1 MARRLR
7 TVLARLADGDRECA
21 LFEGRSAISQCALH
35 VLGVEPIDRG
45 HGAAFLA
52 SAASALV
59 RDEICKPD
67 AIIAWGE
74 AAAAVLPAIQAT
86 SRVFVLPTGTWGPP
100 LSAAE
105 RAALDPNA
113 PDLAM
118 AKGSLAGL
126 GAIDADVVVFPSPSS
141 ARRFEG
147 AREFSFRA
155 SDQPVVSVRF
165 GCDEAP
171 CDPATDPALA
181 AGFSLD
187 APAGKADC
195 RKALARRTSLA
206 LGRRTLLVAT
216 APLAIAEGW
225 PRAYR
230 RHFGPGSF
238 GCRVRGA
245 GHWRTRAGGRDQAH
259 RHRDPGQDRHLPRD
273 GAGGERQILAGAD
286 VLLLADKDNHLAR
299 TAGLAMRYATLPLVP
314 DCAAYADYMV
324 DYDVASQTGNGLL
337 YQPADAY
344 EQVSVVLRAA
354 GLRGNPDV
362 WQPLQ
367 NRLMHAA
374 PHWAAT
380 AALFEGLC
388 LYRRDADWQGSQFF
402 PDGSARARALSPTR
416 QRPHRIQQ
424 RRLPWPPPFPK
435 QERSCTPIPLEPRLA
450 PARATPESG
459 TWSKSPRWRT
469 PKRGR
474 PPRAAARIRR
484 WVSGP

>member
-1 MARRLR
+1 MADILIVGDEIAPVAESESAIGAAALGRALSAAKHKVTMLTLASEERTTRLPGMARRLR
-7 TVLARLADGDRECA
+7 TVLAHLADGDRECS

-52 SAASALV
+52 SAAGALV
-59 RDEICKPD
+59 HDEICRPD
-67 AIIAWGE
+67 AIVAWGE

-86 SRVFVLPTGTWGPP
+86 SRIFVLPTGTWGPP
-100 LSAAE
+100 LSADE

-113 PDLAM
+113 PALAM

-141 ARRFEG
+141 ARIFEK

-155 SDQPVVSVRF
+155 SDQPVVSLRF

-181 AGFSLD
+181 AKYSSD
-187 APAGKADC
+187 APGGKADC

-216 APLAIAEGW
+216 APLAIAEGG
-225 PRAYR
+225 RAIIDAISNLVR
-230 RHFGPGSF
+230 SDVAFVVPGT
-238 GCRVRGA
+238 GE
-245 GHWRTRAGGRDQAH
+245 RALVDEIKRIAIETPGKIAIYPET
-259 RHRDPGQDRHLPRD
+259 DP
-273 GAGGERQILAGAD
+273 ASERQILAGAD

-299 TAGLAMRYATLPLVP
+299 TAGLAMRYATLPLAP
-314 DCAAYADYMV
+314 DCAAYTDYMV
-324 DYDVASQTGNGLL
+324 DYDVASQSGNGLL
-337 YQPADAY
+337 YKVDDAY
-344 EQVSVVLRAA
+344 EHLSVVLRAA

-367 NRLMHAA
+367 KQLMHAA

-380 AALFEGLC
+380 AALFESLC
-388 LYRRDADWQGSQFF
+388 LSQ
-402 PDGSARARALSPTR
+402 PT
-416 QRPHRIQQ
+416 
-424 RRLPWPPPFPK
+424 
-435 QERSCTPIPLEPRLA
+435 S
-450 PARATPESG
+450 
-459 TWSKSPRWRT
+459 
-469 PKRGR
+469 
-474 PPRAAARIRR
+474 
-484 WVSGP
+484 V

>member
-1 MARRLR
+1 
-7 TVLARLADGDRECA
+7 
-21 LFEGRSAISQCALH
+21 
-35 VLGVEPIDRG
+35 
-45 HGAAFLA
+45 
-52 SAASALV
+52 
-59 RDEICKPD
+59 
-67 AIIAWGE
+67 
-74 AAAAVLPAIQAT
+74 
-86 SRVFVLPTGTWGPP
+86 
-100 LSAAE
+100 
-105 RAALDPNA
+105 
-113 PDLAM
+113 M

-155 SDQPVVSVRF
+155 SDQAVVSVRF

-187 APAGKADC
+187 APAGKANC

-216 APLAIAEGW
+216 APLAIAEGG
-225 PRAYR
+225 RAIIDAILNLIRSDVAFVVPGIGERALVDEIKRIAIETPGKIAIYPET
-230 RHFGPGSF
+230 GP
-238 GCRVRGA
+238 A
-245 GHWRTRAGGRDQAH
+245 A
-259 RHRDPGQDRHLPRD
+259 
-273 GAGGERQILAGAD
+273 ERQILAGAD

-299 TAGLAMRYATLPLVP
+299 TAGLAMRYGTLPLVP

-337 YQPADAY
+337 YQPADTY

-380 AALFEGLC
+380 AALFEGL
-388 LYRRDADWQGSQFF
+388 F
-402 PDGSARARALSPTR
+402 LSP
-416 QRPHRIQQ
+416 P
-424 RRLPWPPPFPK
+424 
-435 QERSCTPIPLEPRLA
+435 
-450 PARATPESG
+450 
-459 TWSKSPRWRT
+459 
-469 PKRGR
+469 
-474 PPRAAARIRR
+474 
-484 WVSGP
+484 VSV

>member
-1 MARRLR
+1 MADILIVGDEVAPVAETETAISAAALGRALSGAKHKVTMLTLASEERVTRLPGMARRLR

-21 LFEGRSAISQCALH
+21 LFEGRSALSQCALH
-35 VLGVEPIDRG
+35 VLGSEPIDRG

-59 RDEICKPD
+59 RDEICRPD

-141 ARRFEG
+141 ARSFEG

-155 SDQPVVSVRF
+155 SDQPVVAVRF

-171 CDPATDPALA
+171 CDPSTDPVLA
-181 AGFSLD
+181 ARFSSD

-206 LGRRTLLVAT
+206 LGRRTLLAAT
-216 APLAIAEGW
+216 APLAIAEGG
-225 PRAYR
+225 RALIDAILSLVRSDVAFVVPGTGERALVDEIKRIAIETPGKIAVYPET
-230 RHFGPGSF
+230 GP
-238 GCRVRGA
+238 A
-245 GHWRTRAGGRDQAH
+245 A
-259 RHRDPGQDRHLPRD
+259 
-273 GAGGERQILAGAD
+273 ERQILAGAD
-286 VLLLADKDNHLAR
+286 VLLLADKDNHQAR
-299 TAGLAMRYATLPLVP
+299 TASTAMRYATLPLVP
-314 DCAAYADYMV
+314 DCSAYADYMV
-324 DYDVASQTGNGLL
+324 DYDVASQTGNSLL
-337 YQPADAY
+337 YRPNDAY

-354 GLRGNPDV
+354 NLRGNPDV
-362 WQPLQ
+362 WQPLR
-367 NRLMHAA
+367 NRLMRAA

-388 LYRRDADWQGSQFF
+388 ISQ
-402 PDGSARARALSPTR
+402 PASA
-416 QRPHRIQQ
+416 
-424 RRLPWPPPFPK
+424 
-435 QERSCTPIPLEPRLA
+435 
-450 PARATPESG
+450 
-459 TWSKSPRWRT
+459 
-469 PKRGR
+469 
-474 PPRAAARIRR
+474 
-484 WVSGP
+484 